1 MDRRLFLQMA
11 AASAGAARGQSV
23 PRAAQRRPEPLPE
36 YSVVSKHER
45 QESGFPG
52 AFPGRV
58 VCVKSGKSIEPST
71 GAVDIPTVTEM
82 VKAGMQSLTGRSNA
96 HDAWASMFQ
105 ASDVVGV
112 KVNCSGAPAINSH
125 PELVGEIVRNL
136 IAVGVAPA
144 NIYIYERFPDQVATV
159 HFDRHVPKDVN
170 IVAVEKSRD
179 SLEGYDPRMYV
190 EVNFFGEQNTRSN
203 VIALV
208 SQKFTKII
216 NVPVMKDHGAAGVT
230 GCLKNIAY
238 GNFSNVARSHKDEK
252 TNTYTFIGT
261 LAATEPLR
269 SRTVLNIMD
278 GLKGVWHGGPFLI
291 NPAFAY
297 YPRQILFGTD
307 PVAMDRLLL
316 DAIEEKR
323 KAEGAVSVWDR
334 GREHL
339 KPALEGP
346 NFNPFIREPG
356 HIEMAG
362 KMGLGVYDK
371 AKINRID
378 LNV

>member
-1 MDRRLFLQMA
+1 MDRRKFLQLA
-11 AASAGAARGQSV
+11 AASTAAAQ
-23 PRAAQRRPEPLPE
+23 AQRRRETLPE
-36 YSVVSKHER
+36 YNVVSKYQR

-52 AFPGRV
+52 AFPGTV
-58 VCVKSGKSIEPST
+58 VCVKAEKSINPAT
-71 GAVDIPTVTEM
+71 AVVDAPTVVEM
-82 VKAGMQSLTGRSNA
+82 MKQGMQSLTGKPNA

-105 ASDVVGV
+105 PADIVGI
-112 KVNCSGAPAINSH
+112 KVNCSGAPVINSR
-125 PELVGEIVRNL
+125 PEIVAEIARNL
-136 IAVGVAPA
+136 IAVDVPPA
-144 NIYIYERFPDQVATV
+144 NIYIYDRFPDQVDAV
-159 HFDRHVPKDVN
+159 HFDRYVPKGVN
-170 IVAVEKSRD
+170 ILAIEKVRD
-179 SLEGYDPRMYV
+179 SPEGYDPRMYV
-190 EVNFFGEQNTRSN
+190 DVNFFGEQNTRSN

-238 GNFSNVARSHKDEK
+238 GNFSNVARSHRDEK
-252 TNTYTFIGT
+252 TNTFTFIGT

-278 GLKGVWHGGPFLI
+278 GLKGVWHGGPFLQK
-291 NPAFAY
+291 PEFAF
-297 YPRQILFGTD
+297 YPRQMMFGTD

-316 DAIEEKR
+316 DVIEDKR

-339 KPALEGP
+339 KPAIEGP

-362 KMGLGVYDK
+362 KMGLGEYDK
-371 AKINRID
+371 AKIRKID
-378 LNV
+378 ITV